1 MGNLDKKTYTFST
14 LSTKYE
20 DFRGPAFTIKVDGTE
35 LKSTEMPIVSLEVD
49 LNADGSAGGCHFSVE
64 SLYDAE
70 QSKWTNGL
78 ADTIQVG
85 AKLEISMGYVK
96 QEEIFYGYVD
106 EYFMA
111 YGGAE
116 PPRLEVTGI
125 DGFGFLM
132 ACQEPLYGG
141 KKKPKAVVE
150 EILKKAKSA
159 GYAKSVTV
167 GGLEGFD
174 VPIIKERLDDFKYL
188 KVLAERYCMNLLAVD
203 GELIFDN
210 VIKYTTSLI
219 DLTVGAGLLDFQK
232 RYSLQGQVGQVEIWG
247 RDENQRFIK
256 GAATSVSI
264 GGSGKTAVQIAS
276 KFKKTALREHNE
288 YVRTEKEC
296 VEMAQARLDALAL
309 NFVSGRGTC
318 VGLPELIPGRF
329 ISIKGMDEDTAGSYF
344 VTRVHHQISR
354 QGYYTEFEV
363 KGAKA

>member
-1 MGNLDKKTYTFST
+1 MDKKTYSFST

-20 DFRGPAFTIKVDGTE
+20 DFRGPAFTIKVDGTT

-49 LNADGSAGGCHFSVE
+49 LNADGSAGGCRFTVE
-64 SLYDAE
+64 SLYDSEKSAW
-70 QSKWTNGL
+70 SNSL
-78 ADTIQVG
+78 ASTIQVG
-85 AKLEISMGYVK
+85 AKLEVSLGYVK
-96 QEEIFYGYVD
+96 QEEVFYGYVD

-111 YGGAE
+111 YGGHT

-167 GGLEGFD
+167 GSLSGFE

-188 KVLAERYCMNLLAVD
+188 KVLAERYCMSLFAVD

-210 VIKYTTSLI
+210 VISYTSPLL

-247 RDENQRFIK
+247 RDENQKFIK

-264 GGSGKTAVQIAS
+264 GGSGKTAVQIAP
-276 KFKKTALREHNE
+276 KFKQTALREHNE

-296 VEMAQARLDALAL
+296 VEMAQARLDAIAL
-309 NFVSGRGTC
+309 NFVFGRGAC

-329 ISIKGMDEDTAGSYF
+329 ITIKGLDEDTVGSYF
-344 VTRVHHQISR
+344 VTKVHHQISR
-354 QGYYTEFEV
+354 EGFYTTFEV
-363 KGAKA
+363 KGARA